1 MSAFVLVMTELQF
14 DEKSILMYYH
24 TTLRNV
30 GLYTSV
36 SLALLGYSRF
46 YRGRIFFYNVS
57 FILLSLCLLIL
68 TIYKTQLFVNTLK
81 VQLTELQQHDEN
93 YQDKY
98 GLEDLLVVPQT
109 MVIMNSIV
117 LIFGVYTMYREIIKK

>member
-1 MSAFVLVMTELQF
+1 MTELQF

-46 YRGRIFFYNVS
+46 YRGRIFIYNIS
-57 FILLSLCLLIL
+57 FILLSLFLLIL

-109 MVIMNSIV
+109 MVIMNTIV
-117 LIFGVYTMYREIIKK
+117 LTFGVYTMYREIIKK

>member
-1 MSAFVLVMTELQF
+1 MSAFVLAMTELQF

-117 LIFGVYTMYREIIKK
+117 LTFGVYTMYREIIKK

>member
-1 MSAFVLVMTELQF
+1 MGSIQF
-14 DEKSILMYYH
+14 DEKAILMYYH

-46 YRGRIFFYNVS
+46 YRGQIFLYNVS
-57 FILLSLCLLIL
+57 FILLSLVLLTL

-81 VQLTELQQHDEN
+81 VQFKDLLSSQED
-93 YQDKY
+93 YDDKY
-98 GLEDLLVVPQT
+98 GLQDLLIVPQT
-109 MVIMNSIV
+109 MVVMNSIV
-117 LIFGVYTMYREIIKK
+117 LAFGIYTLLREITKKRSK

>member
-1 MSAFVLVMTELQF
+1 MLLYLLAMTELQF

-46 YRGRIFFYNVS
+46 YRGRIFIYNIS
-57 FILLSLCLLIL
+57 FILLSLFLLIL

-117 LIFGVYTMYREIIKK
+117 LIFGGYTMYREIIKK

>member
-1 MSAFVLVMTELQF
+1 MGGIQF

-46 YRGRIFFYNVS
+46 YRGQIFLYNVS
-57 FILLSLCLLIL
+57 FILLSLVLISL

-81 VQLTELQQHDEN
+81 VQFKELLSSQQD
-93 YQDKY
+93 YDDKY
-98 GLEDLLVVPQT
+98 GLQDLLIVPQT
-109 MVIMNSIV
+109 MVVMNSIV
-117 LIFGVYTMYREIIKK
+117 LVFGIYTLLREISKKRSK

>member
-1 MSAFVLVMTELQF
+1 MTNTKF

-46 YRGRIFFYNVS
+46 YRGKIYLYNIS
-57 FILLSLCLLIL
+57 FILLSLTLLIL
-68 TIYKTQLFVNTLK
+68 TVYKTQLFVSTLITQINDLK
-81 VQLTELQQHDEN
+81 KEN
-93 YQDKY
+93 DIYDDKY
-98 GLEDLLVVPQT
+98 NLEDLVIVPKT
-109 MVIMNSIV
+109 MVIMNSIICV
-117 LIFGVYTMYREIIKK
+117 FGFYTLTREIIKIHQS

>member
-1 MSAFVLVMTELQF
+1 MGDIQF
-14 DEKSILMYYH
+14 DEKAILMYYH

-46 YRGRIFFYNVS
+46 YRGQIFLYNVS
-57 FILLSLCLLIL
+57 FILLSLVLISL

-81 VQLTELQQHDEN
+81 VQFQELVSSQEN
-93 YQDKY
+93 YDDKY
-98 GLEDLLVVPQT
+98 GLQDLLVVPQT
-109 MVIMNSIV
+109 MVVMNSIV
-117 LIFGVYTMYREIIKK
+117 LVFGIYTLLREITKKRSK

>member
-1 MSAFVLVMTELQF
+1 
-14 DEKSILMYYH
+14 MYYH

-46 YRGRIFFYNVS
+46 YRGQIFLYNVS
-57 FILLSLCLLIL
+57 FILLSLVLLTL

-81 VQLTELQQHDEN
+81 VQFKDLLSSQED
-93 YQDKY
+93 YDDKY
-98 GLEDLLVVPQT
+98 GLQDLLIVPQT
-109 MVIMNSIV
+109 MVVMNSIV
-117 LIFGVYTMYREIIKK
+117 LVFGIYTLLREITKKRSK

>member
-1 MSAFVLVMTELQF
+1 MGDIQF
-14 DEKSILMYYH
+14 DEKAILMYYH

-46 YRGRIFFYNVS
+46 YRGQIFLYNVS
-57 FILLSLCLLIL
+57 FILLSLVLISL

-81 VQLTELQQHDEN
+81 VQFQELVSSQEN
-93 YQDKY
+93 YDDKY
-98 GLEDLLVVPQT
+98 GLQDLLVVPQT
-109 MVIMNSIV
+109 MVVMNSIV
-117 LIFGVYTMYREIIKK
+117 LIFGIYTLLREITKNRSK

>member
-1 MSAFVLVMTELQF
+1 MLLYLLAMTELQF

-46 YRGRIFFYNVS
+46 YRGRIFIYNIS
-57 FILLSLCLLIL
+57 FILLSLCLLVL

-117 LIFGVYTMYREIIKK
+117 LIFGGYTMYREIIKK

>member
-1 MSAFVLVMTELQF
+1 MTNTKF

-46 YRGRIFFYNVS
+46 YRGKIYLYNIS
-57 FILLSLCLLIL
+57 FILLSLTLLVL
-68 TIYKTQLFVNTLK
+68 TVYKTQLFVSTLITQINDLK
-81 VQLTELQQHDEN
+81 KEN
-93 YQDKY
+93 DIYDDKY
-98 GLEDLLVVPQT
+98 NLEDLVIVPKT
-109 MVIMNSIV
+109 MVIMNSIICV
-117 LIFGVYTMYREIIKK
+117 FGFYTLTREIIKIHQS

>member
-1 MSAFVLVMTELQF
+1 MGDIQF
-14 DEKSILMYYH
+14 DEKAILMYYH

-46 YRGRIFFYNVS
+46 YRGQIFLYNIS
-57 FILLSLCLLIL
+57 FILLSLVLISL

-81 VQLTELQQHDEN
+81 VQFQELVSSQEN
-93 YQDKY
+93 YDDKY
-98 GLEDLLVVPQT
+98 GLQDLLVVPQT
-109 MVIMNSIV
+109 MVVMNSIV
-117 LIFGVYTMYREIIKK
+117 LVFGIYTLLREITKKRSK